1 MESWL
6 KIYRNY
12 TAAKLDEE
20 ITWLQEQ
27 SRNLFV
33 SQTEGNR
40 SYARSTREISD
51 RLEAALQVLNER
63 SGSQPS
69 RSLKVDFTRI
79 LE

>member
-12 TAAKLDEE
+12 SSAQLADE
-20 ITWLQEQ
+20 IAWLQEQ

-33 SQTEGNR
+33 SQTEGNT

-51 RLEAALQVLNER
+51 RLEAALQVQNER
-63 SGSQPS
+63 NGTTPN
-69 RSLKVDFTRI
+69 RALRVDFTDI
-79 LE
+79 LR